1 MDENKKPVKRAAAI
15 KYDPDDNNVPV
26 LAAFGEGYL
35 ADKILSVARESGV
48 PVVPDPSLAS
58 LLSKVSVGDD
68 IPPELYEVVA
78 KVLVFVGEVDRGYG
92 ERVKKAGE
100 RLL

>member
-1 MDENKKPVKRAAAI
+1 MDENKKNVKRAAAI

-48 PVVPDPSLAS
+48 PVVPDASLAS
-58 LLSKVSVGDD
+58 LLSKVSIGDD

-100 RLL
+100 RLR